1 MITVILLAI
10 ILFLAGVLSFILYT
24 MQYEHDR
31 KMQERQ
37 KRKSE
42 AWKTVFQR
50 TDLKA

>member
-1 MITVILLAI
+1 MITTILAALVLI
-10 ILFLAGVLSFILYT
+10 LAGALGFLMYAWW
-24 MQYEHDR
+24 YEHNK

-42 AWKTVFQR
+42 AWRTVFQR

>member
-1 MITVILLAI
+1 MITTILIALVLI
-10 ILFLAGVLSFILYT
+10 LAGALSFILYT
-24 MQYEHDR
+24 MQYERDR

-42 AWKTVFQR
+42 AWRTVFQR